1 MSTTKPYL
9 PVRRG
14 PLHIWAHK
22 CCDCMHKICTKL
34 GSGNPVMLRVGLMTS
49 HPNLGTTDTWWCPG
63 RGSSFSSGILS
74 LRNNSCHPAHTNG
87 YHWVG
92 SEFKNTVQDV
102 GRGDGGEQKR
112 DSGEGMGRGRFGQNT
127 LYNDMKFSTTK
138 IFNFRN
144 QYSRVVREDATL
156 LSTVWATA
164 LLYGFS
170 HRNSF
175 RVENMI

>member
-1 MSTTKPYL
+1 
-9 PVRRG
+9 
-14 PLHIWAHK
+14 
-22 CCDCMHKICTKL
+22 
-34 GSGNPVMLRVGLMTS
+34 
-49 HPNLGTTDTWWCPG
+49 
-63 RGSSFSSGILS
+63 
-74 LRNNSCHPAHTNG
+74 
-87 YHWVG
+87 VG

-156 LSTVWATA
+156 LSTV
-164 LLYGFS
+164 
-170 HRNSF
+170 
-175 RVENMI
+175 